1 MLHTTRHSIR
11 KALLLAAFWARPLW
25 SLKQHQIN
33 RKPQEEQQV
42 DIVVVAFGDA
52 NLIRTQYQALQ
63 KFLQDAFSYTVVDN
77 SPDYAKRVELQAYCK
92 EADIRYVGLPKNP
105 YTGYSASDSHGLAL
119 NWAYRRLLRH
129 GGATVWAFLDHDIF
143 PTAPY
148 SITEKLKTQPV
159 YGHLQVR
166 DEVWYLWPGFC
177 FIRAE
182 VAAPRG
188 LNFMPIPGADTGAGN
203 FSLLYQHLRRADL
216 NFPDHVYE
224 KVSLEGEETEGRV
237 ERLDSWLHV
246 IGASDWSKSGAV
258 KAYRHLLK

>member
-1 MLHTTRHSIR
+1 M
-11 KALLLAAFWARPLW
+11 
-25 SLKQHQIN
+25 
-33 RKPQEEQQV
+33 
-42 DIVVVAFGDA
+42 VVAFGDA

-92 EADIRYVGLPKNP
+92 EADIRYIGLPKNP

-166 DEVWYLWPGFC
+166 DKIWYVWPGFC
-177 FIRAE
+177 FFDADELTRA
-182 VAAPRG
+182 R
-188 LNFMPIPGADTGAGN
+188 LNFMPIPGADTGAAN
-203 FSLLYQHLRRADL
+203 YSVMYRHLARAAL
-216 NFPDHVYE
+216 RFPNHSYE
-224 KVSLEGEETEGRV
+224 TVQLQGGGGEGRV
-237 ERLDSWLHV
+237 ERLDGWLHV
-246 IGASDWSKSGAV
+246 IGASNWNKLDEAKDFHS
-258 KAYRHLLK
+258 RLR